1 MKRRILSAFA
11 CLFPLFFQSCA
22 TTMHGVDPANPA
34 VTQKMNAVNKSTMAS
49 VIIYRERAYLGSALR
64 PTVMLNGKD
73 FVNVGNG
80 RVFVGAFHPGHY
92 VFQMDDKKS
101 GSELDLKPGQAVYM
115 KVELVPGFW
124 KGGGRLMQIAPEQG
138 RFEAQRLEP
147 MPAKEI
153 EIPSYR

>member
-1 MKRRILSAFA
+1 
-11 CLFPLFFQSCA
+11 
-22 TTMHGVDPANPA
+22 
-34 VTQKMNAVNKSTMAS
+34 MNAVNKSTMAA

-80 RVFVGAFHPGHY
+80 RVFVGAFQPGHY

-101 GSELDLKPGQAVYM
+101 GAEMDLRPGQAVYF

-124 KGGGRLMQIAPEQG
+124 KGGGRLSQVQPEQG
-138 RFEAQRLEP
+138 RFEAQRLQL

-153 EIPSYR
+153 EIPAYR